1 MKMKILSL
9 VFLSLALAA
18 VTALSGCGAAAN
30 LLGLGESEPS
40 LAISAAEQQT
50 IIDAAVAYQ
59 TEGGV
64 YQADSYIVTQLEKGF
79 VIYGMLPGQSVF
91 YTDKGTVEEGKG
103 SYKALYGLM
112 QIRPH
117 PVYGYRTKLGK
128 YEVLQD
134 MYVATGKC
142 FANETIT
149 VDGATETLGEGGGIQ
164 YVIFDY
170 ETSLKLLEEIEL
182 HE

>member
-1 MKMKILSL
+1 MKIKKLAL
-9 VFLSLALAA
+9 VFLALALVA
-18 VTALSGCGAAAN
+18 VTALSGCGAVAH
-30 LLGLGESEPS
+30 LIGLGESEPS
-40 LAISAAEQQT
+40 LAISAPEQQA
-50 IIDAAVAYQ
+50 IIDKAVAYQ

-64 YQADSYIVTQLEKGF
+64 YNADSYIVTQLEKGA

-91 YTDKGTVEEGKG
+91 YTDKGTVDAGKG
-103 SYKALYGLM
+103 SYKAMYSLM

-149 VDGATETLGEGGGIQ
+149 VDGVTETLGEGGAIQ
-164 YVIFDY
+164 HVIFDY
-170 ETSLKLLEEIEL
+170 ETSLKLLEEIDL